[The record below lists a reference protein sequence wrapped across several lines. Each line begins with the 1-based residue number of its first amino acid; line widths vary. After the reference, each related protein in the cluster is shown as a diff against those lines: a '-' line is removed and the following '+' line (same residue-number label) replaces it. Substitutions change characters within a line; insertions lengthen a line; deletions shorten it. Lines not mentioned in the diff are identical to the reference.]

1 MNDSPIEKLLEA
13 LDRLDVEAVLALM
26 APDGKLL
33 RADGRRAQG
42 KDAVR
47 EVVTELVNALR
58 SASYRV
64 AAQWHHDDVWIAEV
78 EVSYEFRDWLQL
90 NAIPRAFFVY
100 DGPDGIADI
109 HVYGAHERP
118 ITEHRTGE
126 EGMRLGDRWIPP
138 L

>member
-1 MNDSPIEKLLEA
+1 MDGSPIESLMEA
-13 LDRLDVEAVLALM
+13 FGKLDVELVMALV

-33 RADGRRAQG
+33 TADGQRAEG
-42 KDAVR
+42 KDAIR
-47 EVVTELVNALR
+47 DVVSGFVTALR
-58 SASYRV
+58 SASYRIT
-64 AAQWHHDDVWIAEV
+64 AQWHHDNVWIAEV
-78 EVSYEFRDWLQL
+78 EASYELRDWLQL
-90 NAIPRAFFVY
+90 NAIPRAFFVH
-100 DGPDGIADI
+100 DSPDGIIDV

>member
-1 MNDSPIEKLLEA
+1 MKDSPIEKLMEA
-13 LDRLDVEAVLALM
+13 LDRLDVEGLLALM

-33 RADGRRAQG
+33 TADGQRAEG
-42 KDAVR
+42 RDAVR
-47 EVVTELVNALR
+47 EVLSGFVAGLR
-58 SASYRV
+58 STSYRV
-64 AAQWHHDDVWIAEV
+64 ITQWHQDNVWIAEV
-78 EVSYEFRDWLQL
+78 EVSYELRDWLRL

-100 DGPDGIADI
+100 DGPDGIADM

-126 EGMRLGDRWIPP
+126 AGMRLGGTWVPP